1 MMDDRYLQQ
10 FSRHILLDQIGIEG
24 QTKIAAAHVVVI
36 GTGGLGCPAALY
48 LAASGIGKLTLVDD
62 DLVDL
67 TNLQRQILHTTDT
80 VGEPK
85 VASGRTAVLRINP
98 NCLVDTVQSRF
109 LPENAANI
117 VTSATVVLDCSD
129 NFATRHTVNRACH
142 QHKIP
147 LISGAA
153 VRFSGQLSVFT
164 YEPNTPCY
172 ECLFPQA
179 EDIEETRC
187 ALMGVFAP
195 VTGII
200 GTLQA
205 AEALKLIAGV
215 GQTMQGK
222 LMLYDG
228 LAGTFRTIA
237 FQHDPTCAIC
247 GHQASTCA

>member
-1 MMDDRYLQQ
+1 MDDRYLQQ
-10 FSRHILLDQIGIEG
+10 FSRHILLDEIGIEG
-24 QTKIAAAHVVVI
+24 QTQIAAAHAVII

-48 LAASGIGKLTLVDD
+48 LAASGVGKITLVDD
-62 DLVDL
+62 DTVDL

-80 VGEPK
+80 IGEPK
-85 VASGRTAVLRINP
+85 VASGRKTLLRINP
-98 NCLVDTVQSRF
+98 NCQVDTVQSRF
-109 LPENAANI
+109 LPENAAVI
-117 VTSATVVLDCSD
+117 LASATIVLDCSD
-129 NFATRHTVNRACH
+129 NFATRHAVNRACY
-142 QHKIP
+142 QHKVP
-147 LISGAA
+147 LVSGAA

-164 YEPNTPCY
+164 YAANTPCY
-172 ECLFPQA
+172 ECLFPEA
-179 EDIEETRC
+179 EAVEETRC

-222 LMLYDG
+222 LMLHDG

-237 FQHDPTCAIC
+237 FQHDPACAIC
-247 GHQASTCA
+247 GHQASKLA